1 MKKSHHI
8 LSICV
13 LSCSMVFAQEG
24 RSFPPRGAAG
34 PSAESA
40 ADQARRGIEKKDIRR
55 GMVIARSGVYD
66 PQTMQQIEEV
76 TRQLIEAVNADGK
89 LTKADAARTAATP
102 PDLQRM
108 AAQLRQILDE
118 PRKMVVI
125 IRMTGASG
133 QIPPK
138 GCEHFPDNCYCIS
151 IQTGNNKYWCIC
163 YCPPRP
169 DSGARM
175 ASGPADQSSAR
186 GANLL
191 VVVTPPDASDAEF
204 ESLVQAGVSELR
216 AMPESPSLVIKTKS
230 VPPYTQQ

>member
-40 ADQARRGIEKKDIRR
+40 SDQARRGIEKKDIRR

-66 PQTMQQIEEV
+66 QQTMQQIEEV

-89 LTKADAARTAATP
+89 LTKADAARTAAAP
-102 PDLQRM
+102 PELQRM
-108 AAQLRQILDE
+108 AAQLRRILDE
-118 PRKMVVI
+118 PKGMVVVV
-125 IRMTGASG
+125 RMTVTPGGSG
-133 QIPPK
+133 PTPCPGDQCNGSSVCFIWR
-138 GCEHFPDNCYCIS
+138 NL
-151 IQTGNNKYWCIC
+151 CIC
-163 YCPPRP
+163 ICLPRIDLATRP
-169 DSGARM
+169 AAATGQPSAGGA
-175 ASGPADQSSAR
+175 D
-186 GANLL
+186 L
-191 VVVTPPDASDAEF
+191 VVVAAPPGVSDAEMQN
-204 ESLVQAGVSELR
+204 LVQAGVSELR
-216 AMPESPSLVIKTKS
+216 TMQESPSLVIKTKS

>member
-1 MKKSHHI
+1 MA
-8 LSICV
+8 
-13 LSCSMVFAQEG
+13 FAQEG

-40 ADQARRGIEKKDIRR
+40 ADQARRGIEKKEIRR
-55 GMVIARSGVYD
+55 GLVIARPGVYD

-89 LTKADAARTAATP
+89 LTKADASRTAAAP

-108 AAQLRQILDE
+108 AAQLRRILDE
-118 PRKMVVI
+118 RRGMVVI

-133 QIPPK
+133 QKPPK
-138 GCEHFPDNCYCIS
+138 GCERFPDNCYCIS
-151 IQTGNNKYWCIC
+151 IEIGNNKYWCLC
-163 YCPPRP
+163 YCPPR
-169 DSGARM
+169 SGSDARM
-175 ASGPADQSSAR
+175 AAGPVDQSPAR

-204 ESLVQAGVSELR
+204 ESLAQAGVSELR
-216 AMPESPSLVIKTKS
+216 TMPESPSLVIKTKS
-230 VPPYTQQ
+230 VPQ